1 MGINTGLCRTGTD
14 KFYTKKS
21 IVEFCGDVIRKTI
34 TIDKTQ
40 DLVIEPS
47 AGNGSFIDLLKD
59 LSDNYIFYDINP
71 ENENI
76 LKVDYLNMENPKG
89 YRMIHT
95 IGNPPFGRQSS
106 SAIKF
111 IKKSC
116 EFSSSISFILPKSF
130 KKRVCE
136 IIFRRIFIF
145 YGKRIS

>member
-59 LSDNYIFYDINP
+59 LSDNYIFYDIKDNH
-71 ENENI
+71 NRNKI
-76 LKVDYLNMENPKG
+76 RYYISGKKV
-89 YRMIHT
+89 
-95 IGNPPFGRQSS
+95 
-106 SAIKF
+106 
-111 IKKSC
+111 
-116 EFSSSISFILPKSF
+116 
-130 KKRVCE
+130 
-136 IIFRRIFIF
+136 
-145 YGKRIS
+145 